1 MVYVFDVGCRVRSRA
16 DFKKAGCV
24 VCTVPGNGSFGWYF
38 VSWDDG
44 SLDRYVAEDLEA
56 EWL

>member
-1 MVYVFDVGCRVRSRA
+1 MVYAFDVDCRVRSRA
-16 DFKKAGCV
+16 DFGKTGYV
-24 VCTVPGNGSFGWYF
+24 VGTVPGNGSYGWYF

-44 SLDRYVAEDLEA
+44 SSDHYVAEDLES